1 MKANAEAYMDEV
13 KAAGLDAY
21 ITTQTIGEASG
32 EAEGYTLKQFVLDI
46 QTAVGAATGGIVG
59 PETLR
64 KLPTISRYVNS
75 RHAAVVPVQQRLYAL
90 GYTQVGKADGIAGSA
105 FEDAVKAFQLDN
117 NGQVDGEIT
126 AGGQTWRR
134 LLDLV

>member
-1 MKANAEAYMDEV
+1 MAEI

-21 ITTQTIGEASG
+21 IAAQTIDEASN
-32 EAEGYTLKQFVLDI
+32 EPESYTPKQFVLDI
-46 QTAVGAATGGIVG
+46 QTAVGAARDGIVG

-64 KLPTISRYVNS
+64 KLPTISRYMNNW
-75 RHAAVVPVQQRLYAL
+75 HATVVPVQQRLYAL

-105 FEDAVKAFQLDN
+105 FEDAVKAFQSDS
-117 NGQVDGEIT
+117 NGTVDGEIT

-134 LLDLV
+134 LLDLN